1 MLRYLAIAAMVVAGL
16 HAADDVVSAVHGMV
30 TKIDAGTKT
39 IVVKTA
45 EGTEHTI
52 HYVDKTVVR
61 GADETAA
68 AAKDTYHGVAVG
80 SEVVAHYTVK
90 GTEKT
95 GVEIDK
101 LGKDG
106 MKSVDGTVTKV
117 GKDGKT
123 VVVKTADGTEQTFDV
138 AGHDTESAAK
148 EVGKG
153 AEKTGKVTVYYTEE
167 SGKKVVHF
175 LKKF

>member
-1 MLRYLAIAAMVVAGL
+1 MG
-16 HAADDVVSAVHGMV
+16 
-30 TKIDAGTKT
+30 
-39 IVVKTA
+39 
-45 EGTEHTI
+45 
-52 HYVDKTVVR
+52 DKTVVR
-61 GADETAA
+61 GADDAA
-68 AAKDTYHGVAVG
+68 AGAEETYHGIAVG

-123 VVVKTADGTEQTFDV
+123 VVVKTVDGTEQTFDV
-138 AGHDTESAAK
+138 AGHDTEAAAK
-148 EVGKG
+148 GIGNG
-153 AEKTGKVTVYYTEE
+153 ADKTGKVTVYYTEDA
-167 SGKKVVHF
+167 GKKVVHF
-175 LKKF
+175 FKKI

>member
-1 MLRYLAIAAMVVAGL
+1 MKSMLRYLAIAAMVVAGL
-16 HAADDVVSAVHGMV
+16 HAADDVVSAVHGVV

-68 AAKDTYHGVAVG
+68 AAKDTYHGIAVG

-90 GTEKT
+90 GAEKT

-106 MKSVDGTVTKV
+106 FKSV
-117 GKDGKT
+117 
-123 VVVKTADGTEQTFDV
+123 
-138 AGHDTESAAK
+138 
-148 EVGKG
+148 
-153 AEKTGKVTVYYTEE
+153 
-167 SGKKVVHF
+167 
-175 LKKF
+175 